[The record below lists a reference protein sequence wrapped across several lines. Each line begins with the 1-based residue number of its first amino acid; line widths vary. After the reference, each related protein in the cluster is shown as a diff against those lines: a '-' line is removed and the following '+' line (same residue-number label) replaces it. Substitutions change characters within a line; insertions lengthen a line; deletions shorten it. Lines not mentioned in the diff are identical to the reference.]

1 MARIARDMQ
10 LVDDGVLEWPLQR
23 LVSAPVVIVGRCDLG
38 PKRRARIAVDRGLAI
53 PLSVADEARPRVE
66 QLAPRVEPQTGRR
79 LVRPVRA
86 PGVEP
91 ARARARDEHVPEAE
105 RPVSRGRKLARGLK
119 TAKLTPP
126 SCTVAPRGRR
136 EPSLCPSFGGLSL
149 RKLKACASSR
159 AHTDATS
166 ADGPARRALR
176 TRACRPM
183 AARARA
189 DNGSCPPGRRR
200 QA

>member
-91 ARARARDEHVPEAE
+91 ARARVRDEHVPEAE
-105 RPVSRGRKLARGLK
+105 RPVSRGRKLELGDRLGIGRAAVEVQPNSRRAQTEDGEIDATVLHRRAKSEARALALPELRGV
-119 TAKLTPP
+119 
-126 SCTVAPRGRR
+126 VAPQAQ
-136 EPSLCPSFGGLSL
+136 SL
-149 RKLKACASSR
+149 RIKPSSYGCDKCGWSGTAR
-159 AHTDATS
+159 TS
-166 ADGPARRALR
+166 YSSVPA
-176 TRACRPM
+176 
-183 AARARA
+183 
-189 DNGSCPPGRRR
+189 
-200 QA
+200 